1 MNKLRLAVDSIMAAA
16 FAAAKD
22 KDWAC
27 LVALVKKNP
36 QFAKKKDTD
45 GCTLLHLACANSA
58 PAEVISLL
66 IAANPD
72 AAKEKISD
80 DRQLQF
86 LEDGWLPLHL
96 ACANNASFEVVSSL
110 LAAHPD
116 GAKAKYK
123 DGRLPLHLACSK
135 DASIDVIRALLAA
148 HPDGEAAQLPG
159 CFVCD
164 GWCVLL
170 AFSLLALLR
179 LFDMFAQVQSQRT
192 KMAASLCISHAQTW
206 LRLASFERCFRLTLM
221 LQKKRITTVIFLF
234 TTLHTRLLKSPEAP
248 LTMLKTAG

>member
-1 MNKLRLAVDSIMAAA
+1 MAAA

-27 LVALVKKNP
+27 LLALVKKNP

-58 PAEVISLL
+58 PVEVISLL
-66 IAANPD
+66 IAAHPD

-164 GWCVLL
+164 VTVGVFCLRFHCTL
-170 AFSLLALLR
+170 SSGYLTCLLR
-179 LFDMFAQVQSQRT
+179 CKVKEQKWPPPSAYLMLKHGSGWRHSS
-192 KMAASLCISHAQTW
+192 AASGL
-206 LRLASFERCFRLTLM
+206 
-221 LQKKRITTVIFLF
+221 
-234 TTLHTRLLKSPEAP
+234 P
-248 LTMLKTAG
+248 